1 MNRKEINLLGMLE
14 SVVEGLD
21 INEPLI
27 SNKPAIM
34 AVKSRLKRNIVVVKG
49 LQQKQAVGTKAD
61 TAIKNYK
68 REDMTANLLNV
79 AAGITAVGAEKNDIR
94 LKMAGAV
101 TEPALNGM
109 RESDLVIRAHEVYE
123 TAMSI
128 APELVTWGISQD
140 EIDDLGA
147 SSDSYL
153 SQNPTIRN
161 IKAKSVEATTE
172 IKQKL
177 NESYSLV
184 KDPLDALMLPF
195 KKINPTFYGEYLNT
209 RLIIDRAATHP
220 KQEEKTAAQK

>member
-14 SVVEGLD
+14 SVVKGLD

-27 SNKPAIM
+27 SDKPAIM
-34 AVKSRLKRNIVVVKG
+34 AVKSRLKRNIVVIKG
-49 LQQKQAVGTKAD
+49 LKQKQAVGTKAD

-79 AAGITAVGAEKNDIR
+79 AAGIAAVGAEKNDVR
-94 LKMAGAV
+94 LKMTGAV
-101 TEPALNGM
+101 KEPVIKDM
-109 RESDLVIRAHEVYE
+109 RESDLVIRAHGVYE

-153 SQNPTIRN
+153 DQNQTIRN

-177 NESYSLV
+177 NESYNLI

-209 RLIIDRAATHP
+209 RLIIDRAATHQKAEQKTIAP
-220 KQEEKTAAQK
+220 K